1 MGGGTRPKRVPP
13 PTNRPWRRR
22 MRIARR
28 AVGKVAL
35 ASFGPRAFK
44 WLARSW
50 RYDIRGQENRD
61 AAESAAGAV
70 LTLWHGRMLLA
81 LPVSEHDDVS
91 VLVSPS
97 DDGEL
102 SKQVLDS
109 FGYEIIRGSTSFGAP
124 RAMREM
130 LQTLR
135 RGTAVTIT
143 PDGPRGP
150 RHSIT
155 PGVAWIASET
165 GMAVVPVGLVCDR
178 AWHLRSWDHFTI
190 PKPRARVIVVYGE
203 PVRVAPGADEETL
216 ARVTDTI
223 RTRMI
228 DAELEGFRAL
238 GIESDHG
245 ISRGKRT

>member
-1 MGGGTRPKRVPP
+1 
-13 PTNRPWRRR
+13 

-28 AVGKVAL
+28 AVGRAAL
-35 ASFGPRAFK
+35 GTFGPRAIK
-44 WLARSW
+44 LLARSW
-50 RYDIRGQENRD
+50 RYRVVGQERRD
-61 AAESAAGAV
+61 AAEAGSGVV

-81 LPVSEHDDVS
+81 LPVSEQDDVS

-97 DDGEL
+97 DDGDL

-109 FGYEIIRGSTSFGAP
+109 FGYSIIRGSTSWGAP

-130 LQTLR
+130 LQTLEK
-135 RGTAVTIT
+135 GTSVTIT

-155 PGVAWIASET
+155 PGVAWIASAT

-190 PKPRARVIVVYGE
+190 PKPRARVVVVYGE
-203 PVRVAPGADEETL
+203 PVHVGADVSEEEL
-216 ARVTDTI
+216 AAATETI
-223 RTRMI
+223 RARMVE
-228 DAELEGFRAL
+228 AELEGFRL
-238 GIESDHG
+238 LDVESDHG
-245 ISRGKRT
+245 ISRGKRS